1 MPSLPERPRRDYA
14 AEEEAGRQLNF
25 AHIQLRRGLAA
36 ESEKSVREILI
47 ARPEDAGA
55 WELLGDIEASRGDFD
70 AASIAYQT
78 ALRCAPGSVSAEAK
92 FGRVTLRRAEQQRQE
107 KLGVAYASSD
117 TSLVK
122 LTGGDDGKHSAR
134 WSVFGSLLC
143 PGLGQIVIGQTLKG
157 AVLVG
162 IFLIGLVL
170 LAILPHG
177 TGRNYFTPGFWIVS
191 AVLTADWIYSIAD
204 AAQVAPIKNS
214 SASVKNSSP
223 PGKDGWQI

>member
-1 MPSLPERPRRDYA
+1 MPPLPERPRRDYA
-14 AEEEAGRQLNF
+14 AEEEAGRQLST

-36 ESEKSVREILI
+36 ESEKSVRAILT

-70 AASIAYQT
+70 AAGTAYQA
-78 ALRCAPGSVSAEAK
+78 ALRLVPGAVSAEAK
-92 FGRVTLRRAEQQRQE
+92 FGRATLRRAEQQRQE

-122 LTGGDDGKHSAR
+122 LSGGDDGRRSAR

-143 PGLGQIVIGQTLKG
+143 PGLGQIVSGQTRKG

-162 IFLIGLVL
+162 IFLVGLGL

-191 AVLTADWIYSIAD
+191 AVLTADWIYSIVD
-204 AAQVAPIKNS
+204 AAQAAPTK
-214 SASVKNSSP
+214 SASP
-223 PGKDGWQI
+223 PEKDGWQV